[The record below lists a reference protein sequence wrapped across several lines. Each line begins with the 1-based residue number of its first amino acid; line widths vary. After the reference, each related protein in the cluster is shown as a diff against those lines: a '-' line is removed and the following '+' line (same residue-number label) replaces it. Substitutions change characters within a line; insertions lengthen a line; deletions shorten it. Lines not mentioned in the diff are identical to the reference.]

1 MVEALNFLPLK
12 QNISIKNGAT
22 LDIKF
27 SLYDRDVIT
36 QTTTLINITNFT
48 FTFLIRQKITKATVI
63 TATVANGRVVLS
75 AVVPTI
81 RVLINAIDT
90 ALIPVG
96 EYEYYLRGVDASNK
110 VFDVLEGSF
119 FVSEV

>member
-12 QNISIKNGAT
+12 QNISIKSGAT

-27 SLYDRDVIT
+27 SLYDRDVING
-36 QTTTLINITNFT
+36 TTTLINITNFT
-48 FTFLIRQKITKATVI
+48 FTFLIREKITKTTII

-75 AVVPTI
+75 ASIPTI
-81 RVLINAIDT
+81 NILINSTDT
-90 ALIPVG
+90 ALIPVN

-119 FVSEV
+119 FVGGV

>member
-12 QNISIKNGAT
+12 QNISIKSGAT

-27 SLYDRDVIT
+27 SLYDRDTLT

-48 FTFLIRQKITKATVI
+48 FTFLIREKITKATII
-63 TATVANGRVVLS
+63 TATVANGRIVLS
-75 AVVPTI
+75 ASIPTI
-81 RVLINAIDT
+81 NILINSTDT
-90 ALIPVG
+90 ALIPVN

-119 FVSEV
+119 FVGGV

>member
-12 QNISIKNGAT
+12 QNISIKSGAT

-27 SLYDRDVIT
+27 SLYDRDVING
-36 QTTTLINITNFT
+36 TTTLINITNFT
-48 FTFLIRQKITKATVI
+48 FTFLIREKITKTTII

-75 AVVPTI
+75 ASIPTI
-81 RVLINAIDT
+81 NILINSTDT
-90 ALIPVG
+90 ALIPVN

-119 FVSEV
+119 FVSGV

>member
-12 QNISIKNGAT
+12 QNISIKSGAT

-27 SLYDRDVIT
+27 SLYDRDVING
-36 QTTTLINITNFT
+36 TTTLINITNFT
-48 FTFLIRQKITKATVI
+48 FTFLIREKITKTTII
-63 TATVANGRVVLS
+63 TATVANGRIVLS
-75 AVVPTI
+75 ASIPTI
-81 RVLINAIDT
+81 NILINSTDT
-90 ALIPVG
+90 ALIPVN

-119 FVSEV
+119 FVGGV

>member
-1 MVEALNFLPLK
+1 MEALNFLPLK
-12 QNISIKNGAT
+12 QNISIKSGAT

-27 SLYDRDVIT
+27 SLYDRDVING
-36 QTTTLINITNFT
+36 TTTLINITNFT
-48 FTFLIRQKITKATVI
+48 FTFLIREKITKTTII

-75 AVVPTI
+75 ASIPTI
-81 RVLINAIDT
+81 NILINSTDT
-90 ALIPVG
+90 ALIPVN

-119 FVSEV
+119 FVGGV

>member
-12 QNISIKNGAT
+12 QNISIKSGAT

-27 SLYDRDVIT
+27 SLYDRDAING
-36 QTTTLINITNFT
+36 TTTLINITNFT
-48 FTFLIRQKITKATVI
+48 FTFLIREKVTKTTII

-75 AVVPTI
+75 ASIPTI
-81 RVLINAIDT
+81 NILINSTDT
-90 ALIPVG
+90 ALIPVN

-119 FVSEV
+119 FVGGV

>member
-12 QNISIKNGAT
+12 QNISIKSGAT

-27 SLYDRDVIT
+27 SLYDRDAING
-36 QTTTLINITNFT
+36 TTTLINITNFT
-48 FTFLIRQKITKATVI
+48 FTFLIREKITKTTII

-75 AVVPTI
+75 ASIPTI
-81 RVLINAIDT
+81 NILINSTDT
-90 ALIPVG
+90 ALIPVN

-119 FVSEV
+119 FVGGV